1 MKTYLAVLRIADYR
15 KLWLGAVVSLI
26 GDGASWI
33 AMSWLAVTTGGAGS
47 LTILGACYFAP
58 VIIGGLLAGK
68 IVDRFSRRLLLV
80 ADSVVRAAVMGC
92 IPLLAALGH
101 LALWHLYAVAA
112 VYGLLKILPIGIIP
126 TVIPDLVPAR
136 HLGTGIALE
145 AIATG
150 AAGLLG
156 PMVGGALVPLIGAN
170 GVLAVDAASY
180 VAFALAVLSMKARL
194 GRPAPT
200 PGEAAAR
207 RTSWVPVVSFL
218 RRDRVMLVITVTF
231 TLFNISLG
239 MLTVAQPW
247 LAHERLPGGAT
258 MLGALAG
265 VLAGAQ
271 LTGSVIAGALRPAA
285 RPMLRIGLLQ
295 LLAGGGLLL
304 LLGAHP
310 ALVLLGQAI
319 YGLPDAMVTVSS
331 QTVRYAH
338 TPEELRGRTMTL
350 MRTLML
356 SALPIGSLIAG
367 PLLDSGNYTAT
378 ILTMSAL
385 AAVPGLLTLLC
396 ARHETPNPTGTS
408 PSNSPGISPRDSS
421 SDSSPGSRP
430 TSPPSS
436 PPASR
441 PASPPSSPP
450 DSLRDS
456 PPSSLLDSPPA
467 SRPAS
472 PLD

>member
-1 MKTYLAVLRIADYR
+1 MKTYLTVLRIADYR
-15 KLWLGAVVSLI
+15 KLWLGAVASLI

-68 IVDRFSRRLLLV
+68 LVDRFSRRLLLV
-80 ADSVVRAAVMGC
+80 TDSLVRGAVMLC

-112 VYGLLKILPIGIIP
+112 VYGLFKILPIGIIP

-136 HLGTGIALE
+136 HLSTGIALE
-145 AIATG
+145 AVATG

-170 GVLAVDAASY
+170 WVLAVDAASY
-180 VAFALAVLSMKARL
+180 VAFALAVLGMKARL
-194 GRPAPT
+194 GRPAPS
-200 PGEAAAR
+200 PDGAAAAR
-207 RTSWVPVVSFL
+207 RTSWAPVVGFL

-285 RPMLRIGLLQ
+285 RPMLRIGTLQ
-295 LLAGGGLLL
+295 LLAAGGLLL

-310 ALVLLGQAI
+310 VLVLVGQVV

-356 SALPIGSLIAG
+356 SALPIGSVLAG
-367 PLLDSGNYTAT
+367 PLLDSGNYTAMVLVMT
-378 ILTMSAL
+378 LL
-385 AAVPGLLTLLC
+385 AAVPGVLSLLA
-396 ARHETPNPTGTS
+396 ARHDPPTDPPGTAA
-408 PSNSPGISPRDSS
+408 
-421 SDSSPGSRP
+421 
-430 TSPPSS
+430 
-436 PPASR
+436 PAH
-441 PASPPSSPP
+441 PH
-450 DSLRDS
+450 LVQE
-456 PPSSLLDSPPA
+456 
-467 SRPAS
+467 
-472 PLD
+472 